1 MRLPFLS
8 RRVQGPAPAPDTVID
23 LHAKVFRQCA
33 TTDCPNDAQL
43 QYKWAGAFAGLC
55 GVTVYFCES
64 CYRANV
70 AKKAARSQK
79 QQGEQA

>member
-8 RRVQGPAPAPDTVID
+8 RREQVPVPETPVID
-23 LHAKVFRQCA
+23 LHAKVFQQCA
-33 TTDCPNDAQL
+33 TTDCLNDAQL

-70 AKKAARSQK
+70 AKKAARSRPP
-79 QQGEQA
+79 QGEQA